1 MSTLEDRYR
10 RLLAWYPDDHRLD
23 HEQEMLGVLLAGAR
37 PGQTRPSTADMYDL
51 LRGAVRI
58 HLRRATSGSPTSGW
72 AAATAIAGFLA
83 TLLLVA
89 GGLRF
94 AVNTP
99 QAVSRFVEARANTPY
114 SLPHLLVSGFGTA
127 PYWAAWLAISIMAW
141 RGARRP
147 AALAAS
153 ALTGTQLVLAVYGTA
168 TTLWG
173 SGLSAAL
180 VNASLPLSLVA
191 GASLLASPGPR
202 YGAEL
207 LGRRAVLGAVA
218 ASAVLVAL
226 TTSPLF
232 EALVPWPP
240 RHLASG
246 PEPAWR
252 AYAAFQHSAHLWH
265 VLQLAGLLT
274 TAVLLLAVL
283 ARTRQGRRACA
294 LLAVPATPL
303 VAEWIELIVN
313 GHLTG
318 GPSVSRL
325 LAGGFTG
332 FAVVMLCVRLAER
345 SSGRRAGDREQ
356 RPA

>member
-10 RLLAWYPDDHRLD
+10 RLLAWYPADHRLD

-37 PGQTRPSTADMYDL
+37 PGQTRPSGADVFDL

-58 HLRRATSGSPTSGW
+58 HVRRAVGGSTTPDW

-89 GGLRF
+89 EGLRF
-94 AVNTP
+94 AVNAP
-99 QAVSRFVEARANTPY
+99 QAVSELIEARAHTHFF
-114 SLPHLLVSGFGTA
+114 SLAHMLALSFGTA
-127 PYWAAWLAISIMAW
+127 PYWAAWLAIAITAW

-153 ALTGTQLVLAVYGTA
+153 ALTGAQLMLSVYGTA

-173 SGLSAAL
+173 AVFAAVL
-180 VNASLPLSLVA
+180 VNTSLPLSLVA
-191 GASLLASPGPR
+191 TASLLVSPGPR

-207 LGRRAVLGAVA
+207 LGRRAVLGAA
-218 ASAVLVAL
+218 AAAAALIPL

-232 EALVPWPP
+232 EVLAPP
-240 RHLASG
+240 PQATPDVHQ
-246 PEPAWR
+246 
-252 AYAAFQHSAHLWH
+252 AYQHRKAFSHSVH
-265 VLQLAGLLT
+265 VWNMLQLAALLT
-274 TAVLLLAVL
+274 TFILLLVVL

-294 LLAVPATPL
+294 LLAIPATPL
-303 VAEWIELIVN
+303 ITKWSELVVN
-313 GHLTG
+313 GPLAS
-318 GPSVSRL
+318 GPNVSRL
-325 LAGGFTG
+325 VLGGLVG
-332 FAVVMLCVRLAER
+332 FILVMLCVRLAELP
-345 SSGRRAGDREQ
+345 SARRTGDREQ